1 MSDSENT
8 IHASHVL
15 AGDTQKLEKYY
26 ATWAENYDNDVKN
39 EEYGGPKAIASIA
52 LMVADTYLCRESKTI
67 RVLDA
72 GCGTGLGGIEL
83 KNKGFEK
90 IDGFDLSQEMCDIAR
105 ETGVYDKLAANVDLN
120 VDTPPVFDEKYD
132 LIVCCGVFTLGHVEP
147 HGLKRL
153 ASYLSDDG
161 YLVTS
166 TRNSYLEG
174 TDIATASK
182 RIEEAG
188 DLHLVTALPDGSMAR
203 GAGTPDQGGLD
214 RPLLPSGM
222 SVRRQADGPPA
233 CGPLAFASR
242 TVPAGE

>member
-1 MSDSENT
+1 MSSLDIAVRLGHFTSVEFYRNQTRGRTLSNSENT

-15 AGDTQKLEKYY
+15 AGDTEKLEKYY
-26 ATWAENYDNDVKN
+26 AGWAERYDNDVKN

-83 KNKGFEK
+83 KEKGFET

-105 ETGVYDKLAANVDLN
+105 ETGAYEKLAANVDLN
-120 VDTPPVFDEKYD
+120 VDTAPVFDEKYD

-153 ASYLSDDG
+153 VSYLSDDG

-174 TDIATASK
+174 TDFATASK
-182 RIEEAG
+182 TFEEDG
-188 DLHLVTALPDGSMAR
+188 DLHLVTTMPDAR
-203 GAGTPDQGGLD
+203 YIAEEGAHYWVYGKG
-214 RPLLPSGM
+214 RKS
-222 SVRRQADGPPA
+222 A
-233 CGPLAFASR
+233 
-242 TVPAGE
+242 